1 MNKGQSLL
9 LALIGAGATILVP
22 IFGYIFYQ
30 QSGTDSKVIEHE
42 SKISA
47 IEVRIERI
55 PIIEQKLDKLLE
67 NRGIKFE
74 KE

>member
-1 MNKGQSLL
+1 MNKGQISL

-42 SKISA
+42 SRIS
-47 IEVRIERI
+47 IVETRLERL
-55 PIIEQKLDKLLE
+55 PIIEEKINKLLE
-67 NRGIKFE
+67 ERKIKFE